1 MVGDEVMAVTKQMY
15 ESKKVLELECA
26 LDGARQ
32 REQRLSSQLRQ
43 AKEKIA
49 WYQRQLAEAELRI
62 WLLKKRKWWEFW
74 K

>member
-1 MVGDEVMAVTKQMY
+1 MVGDEVMAVTKQMH
-15 ESKKVLELECA
+15 ESQRLIELECV
-26 LDGARQ
+26 LEGARQ

-43 AKEKIA
+43 ANEKVV

-62 WLLKKRKWWEFW
+62 WLLEKRKWWEFW